1 MTSDL
6 DAARRALWER
16 QGSGARYDAPEAP
29 ADDLRL
35 ARSGTAYFARRLNAL
50 ADAALYEPSTVSGWT
65 RAHVICDVAYQARAL
80 ARQAEAATASGT
92 IPAMYDGSVG
102 RNAEIRLGA
111 TLSAH
116 ALRHLFD
123 HAAVHLNVVWRD
135 MPGAAW
141 DVLALDATGVPRPLQ
156 AAVTERARRLWRG
169 ALELNNGARRRDLPP
184 GLLDDDPAGYVKGC
198 SQ

>member
-6 DAARRALWER
+6 DAARWALWER

-29 ADDLRL
+29 ADALRL

-65 RAHVICDVAYQARAL
+65 RAHVICDLAYQARAL
-80 ARQAEAATASGT
+80 ARQAEAATAGAT
-92 IPAMYDGSVG
+92 IPAMYDGSAG
-102 RNAEIRLGA
+102 RGAEIRLGA
-111 TLSAH
+111 TLPAH

-135 MPGAAW
+135 LPRAAW
-141 DVLALDATGVPRPLQ
+141 DIVAPDARGIPRPLR

-169 ALELNNGARRRDLPP
+169 ALELDNGARRRDLPLE
-184 GLLDDDPAGYVKGC
+184 LLEDDPTGQHKGC
-198 SQ
+198 SR

>member
-6 DAARRALWER
+6 DTARRALWER

-35 ARSGTAYFARRLNAL
+35 ARSGTAYFARKLNAL
-50 ADAALYEPSTVSGWT
+50 ADAALYEPAAVSGWT

-80 ARQAEAATASGT
+80 ARQAEAATAGGT
-92 IPAMYDGSVG
+92 IPAMYDGSAG
-102 RNAEIRLGA
+102 RSAEIRLGA
-111 TLSAH
+111 TLPAH

-135 MPGAAW
+135 LPGAAW
-141 DVLALDATGVPRPLQ
+141 DIVAPDAGGLPRPLR
-156 AAVTERARRLWRG
+156 AAVAERARRLWRG
-169 ALELNNGARRRDLPP
+169 ALELDNGARRHDLPLE
-184 GLLDDDPAGYVKGC
+184 LLDDDPTGQDKGC
-198 SQ
+198 SR

>member
-29 ADDLRL
+29 ADVLRL
-35 ARSGTAYFARRLNAL
+35 ARSGTAYFSRKLNAL
-50 ADAALYEPSTVSGWT
+50 TDAALYEPSTVSGWT

-80 ARQAEAATASGT
+80 ARQAEAATEGGT
-92 IPAMYDGSVG
+92 IPAMYDGRAG
-102 RNAEIRLGA
+102 RIAEIRLGA
-111 TLSAH
+111 TLPAH

-141 DVLALDATGVPRPLQ
+141 DTLAPDAMEAPRPLR
-156 AAVTERARRLWRG
+156 ATAIERARRLWRG

-184 GLLDDDPAGYVKGC
+184 ELLDDDPTDHDKGH